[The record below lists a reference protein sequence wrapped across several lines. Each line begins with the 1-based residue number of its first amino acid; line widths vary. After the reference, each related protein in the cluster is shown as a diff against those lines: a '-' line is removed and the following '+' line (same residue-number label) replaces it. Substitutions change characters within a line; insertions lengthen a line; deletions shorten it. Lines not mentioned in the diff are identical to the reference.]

1 MATVKD
7 IKEKILFM
15 ENCVRNLN
23 DLQDCIINQKKHSED
38 NYYVEAVD
46 ALEDEAGLNVHLE
59 ILCFNAKDIIEK
71 EIRRLKNI
79 IDSTVVSNF
88 EE

>member
-7 IKEKILFM
+7 VKEKILFM

-23 DLQDCIINQKKHSED
+23 DLQNCIIDQKKHAEE

-46 ALEDEAGLNVHLE
+46 ALEDEAGLNIHLE
-59 ILCFNAKDIIEK
+59 ILCFNTKEIIEK
-71 EIRRLKNI
+71 EIKRLENI
-79 IDSTVVSNF
+79 IDSAVVN
-88 EE
+88 ED